1 MNAILQIFLLEEL
14 RQLDERLAEE
24 IERPVATGYLPVRV
38 EARREIAAELVRRKE
53 DTTRRIEANRAETEA
68 TWANAVLE
76 D

>member
-1 MNAILQIFLLEEL
+1 MNAILQILDGEEL

-24 IERPVATGYLPVRV
+24 IDRPAAPFLIPVRV

-53 DTTRRIEANRAETEA
+53 DMARRIERSQTETEA
-68 TWANAVLE
+68 AWANAVLE